1 MRSVELNVVVFLMLL
16 GGLSFA
22 AADQPTAKNTYDNYK
37 VIYERNMFSKDRR
50 PPREPQSTQRKKVQT
65 TTVLSI
71 YVLRGTSAEAGRA
84 HKFAFVEEKI
94 SGDSNVARIGTK
106 VLSGK
111 IKDIQMDYVLF
122 EEDGATRK
130 VKVGEEF
137 GETSSTET
145 RDVAESAGEDEA
157 ADTTS
162 PKEEQAE
169 ESSSG
174 EESDLLKKL
183 MERRKRELG
192 T

>member
-1 MRSVELNVVVFLMLL
+1 MRSVKLIVIVFIMLF
-16 GGLSFA
+16 GGISFA
-22 AADQPTAKNTYDNYK
+22 ADDPPTAKNTYDTYK
-37 VIYERNMFSKDRR
+37 VIFERNMFSKDRL
-50 PPREPQSTQRKKVQT
+50 PPRERTERPRQIRT

-71 YVLRGTSAEAGRA
+71 YVLRGTAAEAGRA

-94 SGDSNVARIGTK
+94 SGDSDVARIGTK
-106 VLSGK
+106 ILSGQ
-111 IKDIQMDYVLF
+111 IKDIQINYVLF
-122 EEDGATRK
+122 EENGTTRK

-145 RDVAESAGEDEA
+145 RDVTESAGGDEA

-162 PKEEQAE
+162 PKEGQAE
-169 ESSSG
+169 EPSSG
-174 EESDLLKKL
+174 GESDVLKKL